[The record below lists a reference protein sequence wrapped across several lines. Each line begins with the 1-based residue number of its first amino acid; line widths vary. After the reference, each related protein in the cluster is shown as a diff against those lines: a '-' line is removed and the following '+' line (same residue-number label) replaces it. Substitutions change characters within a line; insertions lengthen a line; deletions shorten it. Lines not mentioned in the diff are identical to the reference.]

1 MAIRVWN
8 SFSCN
13 NSSSYRLVARF
24 ADAATANDT
33 AAELRMF
40 FVEHAKQ
47 MDALMEEGNFPD
59 ENPAAAQ
66 ELAKKYGFKWKD
78 VLTWGDEMLEGDE
91 PSLAAEGEALV
102 IYHTYCGGF
111 GKELPAFLEA
121 KGATEVESEDRSA
134 PSVSVL
140 FKQERGNAELDEELE
155 GMFSQV
161 DEEVQDVEPFKTPWK
176 TRWECYGRAAFFR
189 DAKTVGLYFP
199 IAPTDLPNFKEWL
212 VERGVAKPS
221 IRLCEYAD
229 EDKFRAISQ
238 ARCTACEAA
247 LEYLDPRIDDIE
259 SEQLA
264 CRSCGGMYDLATFI
278 AAAKKQAKADAKLDA
293 KKLAAE
299 PEAKKVVKKPAKAA
313 KAAKAAKKPVK
324 KVAKKPAKKPVKKK
338 VAKKKR

>member
-24 ADAATANDT
+24 ADAATATDT
-33 AAELRMF
+33 AVELRMF
-40 FVEHAKQ
+40 FLEHAKQ
-47 MDALMEEGNFPD
+47 MDAVMEEGNFPD
-59 ENPAAAQ
+59 ENPPAAQ
-66 ELAKKYGFKWKD
+66 ELAKKYGFKWKH

-91 PSLAAEGEALV
+91 PSLAAEGDALV
-102 IYHTYCGGF
+102 VYHTYCGGF

-140 FKQERGNAELDEELE
+140 FKQARGNAELDSELE

-212 VERGVAKPS
+212 AERGVAKPS

-264 CRSCGGMYDLATFI
+264 CRACGGMYDLATFI
-278 AAAKKQAKADAKLDA
+278 AAAKKKAKADAKLEAGLTAKLAADAEA
-293 KKLAAE
+293 KKL
-299 PEAKKVVKKPAKAA
+299 VKKPAKAA
-313 KAAKAAKKPVK
+313 KKAT
-324 KVAKKPAKKPVKKK
+324 AKKPAAKRPASKDGKGAKKAVKKK
-338 VAKKKR
+338 